1 MLSAYLRMSETAN
14 ARAIL
19 AWMLPGQQGPWQG
32 LGNQGNLVRSVTQEP
47 QREGL
52 HAEDVGYVETLKP
65 NIYTYKETTSSPV
78 FQHPQ
83 AGAALV
89 HFTLLSSVQKS
100 PSG

>member
-19 AWMLPGQQGPWQG
+19 AWMLPGQQGPCQV
-32 LGNQGNLVRSVTQEP
+32 LGNQGNLGRSVTQE
-47 QREGL
+47 EGL
-52 HAEDVGYVETLKP
+52 HAEDVGYVNTLKP

-83 AGAALV
+83 AGAVLV